1 MPGHNVAVVIDGE
14 TFSRSVKMKKNLLAW
29 ALATVCGGAY
39 AADFTDTASVISST
53 PIYERISEPKREC
66 WTETVQAAPRERSI
80 GGAVVGGVAGGL
92 LGSQV
97 GRGSGNTAA
106 TGAGA
111 VVGAVAGDRVSNA
124 DSNHS
129 AAGAIVGGV
138 AGALLGSQVGG
149 GSGNKAA
156 TAAGGI
162 IGAVVGDRVANSDQP
177 RTEQVERCR
186 QVETSREVI
195 KGYNVTYRYNGRE
208 AATTLPYQP
217 GSTLQVGV
225 SVIDAQQISRYEEPQ
240 KYSYDEPQK
249 RRGSPKHRYED
260 RRY

>member
-1 MPGHNVAVVIDGE
+1 
-14 TFSRSVKMKKNLLAW
+14 MKKNLLAC
-29 ALATVCGGAY
+29 ALVSVCGGAI
-39 AADFTDTASVISST
+39 AADFTDTASVVSSK
-53 PIYERISEPKREC
+53 PIYERITEPKREC
-66 WTETVQAAPRERSI
+66 WTETVQVAPRERSI

-111 VVGAVAGDRVSNA
+111 VIGTVAGDRVSNP

-129 AAGAIVGGV
+129 ATGAIVGGV
-138 AGALLGSQVGG
+138 AGAVLGSQIGG
-149 GSGNKAA
+149 GTGNKAA

-162 IGAVVGDRVANSDQP
+162 IGAVVGDRVANTDQP

-208 AATTLPYQP
+208 ATTTLPYQP
-217 GSTLQVGV
+217 GPTIQVGV
-225 SVIDAQQISRYEEPQ
+225 SVIEGQQISRYEEPQ
-240 KYSYDEPQK
+240 KYSYDELQSRRYPQK
-249 RRGSPKHRYED
+249 HRHED